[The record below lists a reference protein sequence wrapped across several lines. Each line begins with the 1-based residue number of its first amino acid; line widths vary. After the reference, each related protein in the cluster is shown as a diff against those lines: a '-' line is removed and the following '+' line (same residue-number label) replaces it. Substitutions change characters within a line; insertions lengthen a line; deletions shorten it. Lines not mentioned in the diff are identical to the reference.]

1 MEWSSS
7 GSHPM
12 ERRTVLGLLRTSG
25 GSLTFRFGF
34 WAGVTLLVFSA
45 VSAYV
50 GARAQ
55 EEEMLGQLER
65 EAGRL
70 AELLARDSAQAL
82 FIFQYGM
89 LDATVRAFTNDP
101 AIRLIEIKDK
111 SGKVVIAKGDSEARR
126 GLMLATRE
134 VTSGGQVIGSVTLGL
149 SAESVQRAL
158 RAAGVSLAIR
168 EVVGL
173 VLLFAVLAFLI
184 RRVVARPLAQMVELL
199 QGVAE
204 GNLTTRLEVTSE
216 DEVGGLARWFNVSL
230 DKVHEIMREVRQAAS
245 HTATASTQLYAAAS
259 QLSSG
264 VQEQASSLEET
275 AASLEQIT
283 GTVRQNADSARQ
295 ASELA
300 LGSRE
305 TAEEGGQVV
314 TAAVNAMHD
323 INNAS
328 RKIADIV
335 TLIDEIAFQ
344 TNLLALNAAVEAAR
358 AGEQGRGFAVV
369 AAEVRNLAQRSS
381 AAASEIK
388 TLIQDSLQKVENGST
403 LVTRSGQAL
412 EAIVTSVKRVTDH
425 TAEIAAASLEQS
437 RGIDQVNKAVVQME
451 QITQANSSQT
461 EQVAST
467 AHALASQASQL
478 QALVGRF
485 KLRDGSPAPGA
496 AAAAPEPKAIPTAP
510 VIARAPRAVAGEPA
524 TVGLPWDEDGR

>member
-1 MEWSSS
+1 ME
-7 GSHPM
+7 
-12 ERRTVLGLLRTSG
+12 
-25 GSLTFRFGF
+25 
-34 WAGVTLLVFSA
+34 VTLDFASDGGAVGA
-45 VSAYV
+45 VS
-50 GARAQ
+50 
-55 EEEMLGQLER
+55 
-65 EAGRL
+65 
-70 AELLARDSAQAL
+70 
-82 FIFQYGM
+82 
-89 LDATVRAFTNDP
+89 
-101 AIRLIEIKDK
+101 
-111 SGKVVIAKGDSEARR
+111 
-126 GLMLATRE
+126 
-134 VTSGGQVIGSVTLGL
+134 
-149 SAESVQRAL
+149 
-158 RAAGVSLAIR
+158 
-168 EVVGL
+168 VGL
-173 VLLFAVLAFLI
+173 VCTGGV
-184 RRVVARPLAQMVELL
+184 L

-388 TLIQDSLQKVENGST
+388 TLIQASTGEVREGARLVKQTGESLTEIVTAVKKVADIVGEISSASREQAVGLEEVNTAVSNMDEMTQRNGALVEQTTASAQAMRLSSAEEPSLSALVSGHPAGDPGMRCRCPKASKGRSARRFSGNGSSSA
-403 LVTRSGQAL
+403 RC
-412 EAIVTSVKRVTDH
+412 
-425 TAEIAAASLEQS
+425 AEY
-437 RGIDQVNKAVVQME
+437 R
-451 QITQANSSQT
+451 
-461 EQVAST
+461 
-467 AHALASQASQL
+467 
-478 QALVGRF
+478 
-485 KLRDGSPAPGA
+485 
-496 AAAAPEPKAIPTAP
+496 
-510 VIARAPRAVAGEPA
+510 
-524 TVGLPWDEDGR
+524 